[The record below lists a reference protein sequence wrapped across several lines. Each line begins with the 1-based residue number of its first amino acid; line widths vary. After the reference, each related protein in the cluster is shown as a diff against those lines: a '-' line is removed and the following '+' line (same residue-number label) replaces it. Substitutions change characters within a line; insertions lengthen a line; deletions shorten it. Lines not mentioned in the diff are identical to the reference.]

1 MTMLYTQTFSL
12 HRPVELALTRHI
24 CEGAV
29 QTINSVSLLYTI
41 WSKYGE
47 KLGLG
52 ERPSDEDS
60 SSSVDRTLQQ
70 VVAKLRRHLSWYMG
84 HIAYEF
90 IKIENKDDQR
100 AKEKAEAAGEE
111 GAQKRKERRR
121 KQVL

>member
-24 CEGAV
+24 CDGAIRAV
-29 QTINSVSLLYTI
+29 KSLGLLYTI
-41 WSKYGE
+41 WAKYGE

-52 ERPSDEDS
+52 ESPSDEAS
-60 SSSVDRTLQQ
+60 SSSVDRTLEQ

-100 AKEKAEAAGEE
+100 AKEKAD
-111 GAQKRKERRR
+111 
-121 KQVL
+121 